1 MFKLQQS
8 ATKMPINTVVIEIV
22 TVRVTVIEYY
32 LKRNR
37 QTGQ

>member
-8 ATKMPINTVVIEIV
+8 ATKMSINTVVIEIV